1 MAVAPLLLAS
11 IVSIAAA
18 VAPEV
23 KVPLISPFSYTLDQP
38 ILLVVFLAGAIMG
51 ATRKFPLWSYSW
63 TVMAIGS
70 IASLA
75 SVLSVSMLTNLND
88 TSYTQIG
95 VVSTLIRLG
104 GALLILAFAVSR
116 SSLGL
121 RYAFF
126 VIAVSFAAGSVRMPT
141 FSPFPS
147 VRMPTYSLFPMEP
160 LINPILINA
169 YLIAVTLVELIIVMA
184 MVMRFM
190 TGDEFMQRRAVY
202 VLVAVILL
210 SAILTDWAFYLNS
223 SYGTV
228 ISFVLPVAFTVSSK
242 WVILSLSL
250 LITWGLAKGL
260 IYWKRKMAPDL
271 ASEGETHAG

>member
-38 ILLVVFLAGAIMG
+38 ILLVVFLAGAIIG

-70 IASLA
+70 ITSLA

-88 TSYTQIG
+88 PSYTQIG

-141 FSPFPS
+141 FS
-147 VRMPTYSLFPMEP
+147 LFPMEP

-202 VLVAVILL
+202 VLVAVVLL
-210 SAILTDWAFYLNS
+210 NAILTDWAFYLNS